1 MTKKSNFYKLLCG
14 IILAIGLVAV
24 PPGDDRMSASV
35 PRILVIDPGH
45 GGRDTGATGP
55 TGTLEKDICLKLAT
69 MLARDLTPAY
79 KVMLTRSADYN
90 IDNLQRTAV
99 ANHEKAD
106 LFLSLHAGA
115 SFSRTAKGMTVYT
128 YQPADKDESAR
139 PPEGDSRPIPWRQ
152 LQLVHLSQSRALA
165 GAIRQ
170 ALESLDQTGTFQVRQ
185 GPLTVLMGAD
195 MPAVLLEIGQLSN
208 PETEKALT
216 SDDQLRFYA
225 RALAGA
231 IDIYFAGKQGA
242 E

>member
-1 MTKKSNFYKLLCG
+1 MAKKSNFYKLLCG
-14 IILAIGLVAV
+14 IILAVGLAAV
-24 PPGDDRMSASV
+24 QPGGGRLSASV
-35 PRILVIDPGH
+35 LRTLVIDPGH

-55 TGTLEKDICLKLAT
+55 AGTLEKDICLKLAT
-69 MLARDLTPAY
+69 MLAQDLTPAY
-79 KVMLTRSADYN
+79 KVILTRSADYS

-115 SFSRTAKGMTVYT
+115 AFSRAAKGMTVYT
-128 YQPADKDESAR
+128 YQPADKDESTR
-139 PPEGDSRPIPWRQ
+139 PPDGDGRPIPWRQ
-152 LQLVHLSQSRALA
+152 LQLVHLSQSRSLA

-170 ALESLDQTGTFQVRQ
+170 ALESLDQAGTFQVRQ

-195 MPAVLLEIGQLSN
+195 MTAVLLEIGQLSN
-208 PETEKALT
+208 PETEKALA
-216 SDDQLRFYA
+216 SDDQLRSYA

-231 IDIYFAGKQGA
+231 IDSYFAAKRAA